1 MGGAREVKLFLRSRA
16 GSAFLRFV
24 LVCGLLSA
32 GVTYGFYRLSLTSF
46 TANKGEEKITAL
58 QLVEAF
64 VANYSNLRSELGA
77 DKAPVPASFRAHSI
91 ELFNKARDADN
102 VLRLRWVGRPGHFI
116 GTPPTD
122 AAMADA
128 VEAFS
133 VEADPRPRAGFLTV
147 GGQQVFRTIYPSF
160 ASQQSCVDCH
170 NKLQPEEHWQLAEL
184 MGAFSIDAPA
194 GPFLHSLYLQCLG
207 IGLGLFAAMGGI
219 GLAISVLHYRQLAE
233 REAAQG
239 RLKESET
246 RFRDFAEVSSDWFW
260 EQDANLH
267 ISFVSENEVSRNLQ
281 ATNASQLGKT
291 RWEIVTRGF
300 TEEQRRVHQADLD
313 ARRPFQRFRFQRDN
327 ADGQLRHVELNG
339 KPVFD
344 SAGRFKGYR
353 GTARDITAEIANE
366 IELGRRVEER
376 TAELRLIQGELL
388 RKERLST
395 LGQFTATVAHELRN
409 PLSAIRNTVF
419 SIAETAAARGL
430 KLDRP
435 LARLERSIERCDRLI
450 ADLLEYT
457 RVREIQRVLLP
468 LDEWLGE
475 VLDEQKLPESVTL
488 KRDFAAPSVQ
498 VSLDPERLR
507 RVVINLVDNASQAL
521 TEVQGAASGRE
532 PVLTVITSAA
542 GGMVRLRF
550 DDTGPGIAP
559 DVLPK
564 VFDPLFSTR
573 SFGTGL
579 GLPTVRQ
586 IVEQHGGAIEIASE
600 VGHGTSVLVTLPLV
614 ATLTE
619 LTA

>member
-32 GVTYGFYRLSLTSF
+32 GVTYGFYRLSITSF

-77 DKAPVPASFRAHSI
+77 DKAPVPATFRAHSI

-116 GTPPTD
+116 STPPAD

-133 VEADPRPRAGFLTV
+133 SETDPRPRAGFLMV

-170 NKLQPEEHWQLAEL
+170 NKLQPEEHWRLAEL
-184 MGAFSIDAPA
+184 MGAFSIDVPA
-194 GPFLHSLYLQCLG
+194 GPFLYSLYLQCVG
-207 IGLGLFAAMGGI
+207 IGLSLFAALGGI
-219 GLAISVLHYRQLAE
+219 GLVISVLHYRQLGE

-239 RLKESET
+239 RLEESEK

-260 EQDANLH
+260 EQDEELR
-267 ISFVSENEVSRNLQ
+267 ISFVSENEVSRKLG
-281 ATNASQLGKT
+281 ATNARQVGKT
-291 RWEIVTRGF
+291 RWEVVTRGF
-300 TEEQRRVHQADLD
+300 TEEQRRAHQADLD
-313 ARRPFQRFRFQRDN
+313 ARRPFQRFRFQRDD
-327 ADGQLRHVELNG
+327 ADGQLRHIEING

-344 SAGRFKGYR
+344 SAGHFKGYR
-353 GTARDITAEIANE
+353 GTAKDITAEIANE

-409 PLSAIRNTVF
+409 PLSAIRNTAF
-419 SIAETAAARGL
+419 TIAETATARGL
-430 KLDRP
+430 KIDRP
-435 LARLERSIERCDRLI
+435 LARLERSIGRCDRLI
-450 ADLLEYT
+450 AELLEYT
-457 RVREIQRVLLP
+457 RVRELKCVSVS

-475 VLDEQKLPESVTL
+475 VLDEQRLPEDVTL
-488 KRDFAAPSVQ
+488 KRDFAAPDIQ
-498 VSLDPERLR
+498 ASLDPERLR
-507 RVVINLVDNASQAL
+507 RVVINLVENASQAL
-521 TEVQGAASGRE
+521 TEVQ
-532 PVLTVITSAA
+532 VAA
-542 GGMVRLRF
+542 GRPERVLRVSTREAGGTVLLRF
-550 DDTGPGIAP
+550 DDTGPGIAS

-564 VFDPLFSTR
+564 VFDPLFSTK

-586 IVEQHGGAIEIASE
+586 IVEQHGGTVEIASE
-600 VGHGTSVLVTLPLV
+600 VGHGTSVLVTLPV
-614 ATLTE
+614 APAMVE
-619 LTA
+619 LAA

>member
-32 GVTYGFYRLSLTSF
+32 GVTYGFYRLSITSF

-64 VANYSNLRSELGA
+64 VANYSNLRRELGA
-77 DKAPVPASFRAHSI
+77 DKAPVPATFRAHSI

-102 VLRLRWVGRPGHFI
+102 VLRLRWVGRPGRFI
-116 GTPPTD
+116 TTPPAD
-122 AAMADA
+122 AVMADA
-128 VEAFS
+128 IEAFS
-133 VEADPRPRAGFLTV
+133 GQADPRPRADFLTV
-147 GGQQVFRTIYPSF
+147 GGEQVFRTIYPSF

-170 NKLQPEEHWQLAEL
+170 NKLQPEEHWRLAEL
-184 MGAFSIDAPA
+184 MGAFSIDVPA
-194 GPFLHSLYLQCLG
+194 GPFLYSLYLQCVG
-207 IGLGLFAAMGGI
+207 IGLSLFAALGGI
-219 GLAISVLHYRQLAE
+219 GLVISVLHYRQLGE

-239 RLKESET
+239 RLEESEK

-260 EQDANLH
+260 EQDEELR
-267 ISFVSENEVSRNLQ
+267 ISFVSENEVSRKLG
-281 ATNASQLGKT
+281 ATNASQVGKT
-291 RWEIVTRGF
+291 RWEVVTGGF
-300 TEEQRRVHQADLD
+300 TEEQRRAHQADLD
-313 ARRPFQRFRFQRDN
+313 ARRPFQRFRFQRDD
-327 ADGQLRHVELNG
+327 ADGQLRHIEING

-344 SAGRFKGYR
+344 SAGHFKGYR
-353 GTARDITAEIANE
+353 GTAKDITAEIANE

-550 DDTGPGIAP
+550 DDTGPGIAS

-564 VFDPLFSTR
+564 VFDPLFSTK

-586 IVEQHGGAIEIASE
+586 IVEQHGGTVKIASE
-600 VGHGTSVLVTLPLV
+600 VGHGTSVLVTLPV
-614 ATLTE
+614 APTMVE
-619 LTA
+619 LAA